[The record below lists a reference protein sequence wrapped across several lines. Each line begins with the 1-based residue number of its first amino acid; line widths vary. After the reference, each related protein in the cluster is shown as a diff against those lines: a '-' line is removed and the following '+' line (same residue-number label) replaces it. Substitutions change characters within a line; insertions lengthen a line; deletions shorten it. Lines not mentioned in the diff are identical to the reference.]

1 MAQDH
6 TWYNAAM
13 ANMRAGRLPSDNN
26 PISDGF
32 PQAGYYW
39 VREAWIKNEKKIYGP
54 RIPIAIWQDEYG
66 WTVEPHQYPS
76 GTAFTAESIWTWA
89 AHHPISYQVYCHVAE
104 DGQPWPDEVEIKS
117 NTAGMTDAE
126 RLKAL
131 YNDLL
136 EQSTAWLKTL
146 KGGKASTQVEADKAI
161 NFANGFA
168 VIAKEA
174 KQIHDVEKAPNL
186 AEAKEIDDR
195 YLPTYRDSLAKSKTV
210 KQVSSEY
217 MLAEDTRRKA
227 EAAAENAQRAREG
240 SPPVVAEPVK
250 AGSGPRR
257 SSIREETVYD
267 IVDLKVL
274 AAWIADLNPS
284 DLEFVKCVHAIG
296 TRQANVG
303 IKVPGLSPP
312 RIINK
317 VV

>member
-26 PISDGF
+26 PISEGF

-39 VREAWIKNEKKIYGP
+39 VRQAWMENGKKVYGP
-54 RIPIAIWQDEYG
+54 RLPIAIWMDEEG

-76 GTAFTAESIWTWA
+76 GTAFTVEDIWIWA
-89 AHHPISYQVYCHVAE
+89 SRNPISYQVYCDVAE
-104 DGQPWPDEVEIKS
+104 NGQPWPDEVAAKS

-126 RLKAL
+126 RLRAL

-168 VIAKEA
+168 ALAKEA
-174 KQIHDVEKAPNL
+174 KQIHDAEKAPNL
-186 AEAKEIDDR
+186 AEAKEIDGK
-195 YLPTYRDSLAKSKTV
+195 YLPVKKDADAKSKSI
-210 KQVSSEY
+210 KQVSDQY
-217 MLAEDTRRKA
+217 ILAETHRREA
-227 EAAAENAQRAREG
+227 QAAAENARRAANSE
-240 SPPVVAEPVK
+240 PPVVAEPVK
-250 AGSGPRR
+250 VGSGPRR
-257 SSIREETVYD
+257 SSIREGTVYD
-267 IVDLKVL
+267 IADLKVL